1 MSEPDPEQTD
11 DEEPDTDELLQEV
24 ERKRSLRGWSAVL
37 VATVGITFSA
47 FQMWL
52 AAKSFQFEFGVP
64 FFGTVELF
72 SLQLLQAN
80 AVHVAFAFVL
90 TFFLFPTSR
99 GTGPVARRLGK
110 ILPAVRSQFGPD
122 SGVVSVFERLRG
134 FVRWAAVDAN
144 SDRVTP
150 VDLLF
155 SFLILL
161 TPFYMI
167 TEFDEIRSMRV
178 RGLTA
183 GRPLQEVWPITDPIV
198 SLVSATGIPLDETSF
213 AFILAAIGVLLVL
226 EATRRALGWLLTGLV
241 TLFIVYARWGHF
253 IPRDSFLGSLSIPP
267 TRWASILRDLW
278 FNTEAGV
285 FGIPVTVS
293 LRFIYIFILFG
304 AFLEM
309 SGAGKWFIDFAY
321 SLTGSQRG
329 GPAKSSVVASGFM
342 GMLSGSSIANTVTTG
357 AFTIPLMKR
366 SGYSPSFSGAVE
378 ASASSGGQILP
389 PVMGAAAFLIVEFT
403 QTPYAEVIVAAA
415 IPALAFFFGMW
426 VMVHLEAVKHD
437 IGGVPKESLSKP
449 LKILKN
455 GWFYLVPVGLL
466 LYFLVVVRLSVARS
480 GWFTIIALIA
490 LVAFLAAYSER
501 TRVPLFGTILGI
513 FLAQV
518 ATLMTTGYGL
528 FGLFETLVS
537 GGAVAGGMVFSEAVM
552 ATMSD
557 LGFLVVAVSLSI
569 LLVRPE
575 TSSPLLELDDS
586 VDKSARA
593 GAKFIGRPGLA
604 GKPAYRVVSFVLKS
618 MEDGAKT
625 ATTVVVSVAA
635 AGVIPGVISVTG
647 LGPNLTALILSVSG
661 QSLVGLLLL
670 TGVAAIIFG
679 MGMPTTVMYIILVA
693 MLGPAI
699 EEFGVALLAAHLF
712 ILYWGLMADV
722 TPPVAVAAFA
732 GAGVAKADE
741 FETATTA
748 FLLSLNKLL
757 VPFAFVFSQGI
768 LLIKGNQETGYSM
781 VGLADLANVG
791 YVVPE
796 VLVPVL
802 GLYLGVYALGVT
814 IIGHQFST
822 VNGLER
828 TLYGIASLFL
838 TVPELLLLPAETLIG
853 LVAPVSLTGFA
864 VTFPIRATGLAILAG
879 LSVLNRRRSDR
890 SGTPPAGTPSAD
902 AS

>member
-24 ERKRSLRGWSAVL
+24 ERKRSLRGWAAVL
-37 VATVGITFSA
+37 VAAVGITFSA

-52 AAKSFQFEFGVP
+52 AARSFQFEFGVP

-90 TFFLFPTSR
+90 TFFLFPTSK

-110 ILPAVRSQFGPD
+110 ILPAARSQFGAD
-122 SGVVSVFERLRG
+122 SGVVSVLERLRG
-134 FVRWAAVDAN
+134 FVRWAAVDADA
-144 SDRVTP
+144 DRVTP
-150 VDLLF
+150 VDILF
-155 SFLILL
+155 SGLIML

-167 TEFDEIRSMRV
+167 TEFDEVRSMRV

-183 GRPLQEVWPITDPIV
+183 GQPLQEVWPITDPIV
-198 SLVSATGIPLDETSF
+198 SLVSAIGIPLDEVSF
-213 AFILAAIGVLLVL
+213 AFILAAVGVLLVL
-226 EATRRALGWLLTGLV
+226 EATRRALGLLLTGLV

-253 IPRDSFLGSLSIPP
+253 IPRDSFIGSLSIPP
-267 TRWASILRDLW
+267 TQWASILRDLW

-285 FGIPVTVS
+285 FGVPVTVS

-309 SGAGKWFIDFAY
+309 SGAGKWFIDFSY

-403 QTPYAEVIVAAA
+403 QTPYATVIVAAA
-415 IPALAFFFGMW
+415 IPAIAFFFGMW

-437 IGGVPKESLSKP
+437 IGGVPKESLSQP
-449 LKILKN
+449 SKILKN

-490 LVAFLAAYSER
+490 LVSFLAAYSKRSR
-501 TRVPLFGTILGI
+501 TVLVGSILALFV
-513 FLAQV
+513 AQV
-518 ATLMTTGYGL
+518 ATLATTGQGILGL
-528 FGLFETLVS
+528 LETTLAGSTLQGGLAI
-537 GGAVAGGMVFSEAVM
+537 GEAVRA
-552 ATMSD
+552 ATSD
-557 LGFLVVAVSLSI
+557 LGVMVIAVSLL
-569 LLVRPE
+569 LLVTRPE
-575 TSSPLLELDDS
+575 ISSDLLELDDA
-586 VDKSARA
+586 VDESART
-593 GAKFIGRPGLA
+593 GAEFVGRPTLA
-604 GKPAYRVVSFVLKS
+604 GKPAYRVVAFVLKS

-661 QSLVGLLLL
+661 QSLLGLLLL
-670 TGVAAIIFG
+670 TGIAAIIFG
-679 MGMPTTVMYIILVA
+679 MGMPTTVMYIILIA

-741 FETATTA
+741 FETAKTA

-757 VPFAFVFSQGI
+757 VPFAFIFAPGI
-768 LLIKGNQETGYSM
+768 LLIKTTEAGVSL
-781 VGLADLANVG
+781 VSFADLADVG
-791 YVVPE
+791 FLLPE
-796 VLVPVL
+796 IVIPVI
-802 GLYLGVYALGVT
+802 GLFVGVYALGVT
-814 IIGHQFST
+814 IIGHQFEQVT
-822 VNGLER
+822 GFER
-828 TLYGIASLFL
+828 LLFAISSVFL
-838 TVPELLLLPAETLIG
+838 TVPELFLLPVQQLAG
-853 LVAPVSLTGFA
+853 LVVSVSLTGFA
-864 VTFPIRATGLAILAG
+864 ITFPVRAIGMAILVA
-879 LSVLNRRRSDR
+879 LTLRNRRRTDG
-890 SGTPPAGTPSAD
+890 SGAVPTGTTVAD
-902 AS
+902 TS